1 VYNQFI
7 KGSVKI
13 NSGLTDSNN
22 HHIDKNNVVSNVV
35 NNRLNEALG
44 IPTKRESKES
54 GLFNFETVVKD
65 ILSVLT
71 SAIGNAKENGE

>member
-1 VYNQFI
+1 MSITFLVETLLEKFMKVDMQHFQPLAMYIQFI
-7 KGSVKI
+7 KGRLKI

-44 IPTKRESKES
+44 ITTKR
-54 GLFNFETVVKD
+54 
-65 ILSVLT
+65 
-71 SAIGNAKENGE
+71 